1 MSPSIWELSSLIFSL
16 AGIWRVVGRLPIDEP
31 GRESATD
38 ERLVVVEA
46 DGDGGTVDDG
56 LPLVLLALVVEG
68 LAVVV
73 VAEGLV
79 DVVDGLAEPLVA
91 VLEDT
96 LPVELGPL
104 FDGLVVAVTGLLFP
118 TNVCDVCD
126 DDTGTLLKV
135 LLLYF

>member
-1 MSPSIWELSSLIFSL
+1 M
-16 AGIWRVVGRLPIDEP
+16 
-31 GRESATD
+31 
-38 ERLVVVEA
+38 
-46 DGDGGTVDDG
+46 
-56 LPLVLLALVVEG
+56 LLALFVEG

-96 LPVELGPL
+96 LPVELEPL
-104 FDGLVVAVTGLLFP
+104 FDGLDVAETGLLFP
-118 TNVCDVCD
+118 TNVCDVCE